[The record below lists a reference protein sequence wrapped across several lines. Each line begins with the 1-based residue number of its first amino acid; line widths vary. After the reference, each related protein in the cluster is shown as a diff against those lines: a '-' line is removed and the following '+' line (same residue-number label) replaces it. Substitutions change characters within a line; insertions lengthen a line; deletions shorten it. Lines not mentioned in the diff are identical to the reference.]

1 MSSDVGGRPLP
12 GRPPPLPG
20 RMGGRGGG
28 RPGGGSVGT
37 ELEPCKLLPGG
48 IFIGSRLRA
57 TRLRCVPDAN
67 RSLARSSSSSLAC
80 NRLCV
85 ENVTSDGSTIL
96 GITSATLWNTGFFG
110 YLNPESSISTRSHTD
125 IQSYPSLRRAS
136 SVLNELH
143 AVVATGV
150 PPIRRTTAQGTSTR
164 RAHTKLSHEDP
175 RPATGCGH
183 GDGAPVLRPRRYAP
197 RPNGRTSNGLS
208 GQLA

>member
-136 SVLNELH
+136 SVLNWSSMLWY
-143 AVVATGV
+143 
-150 PPIRRTTAQGTSTR
+150 RRTAVPLHKAQAQEEHTQNSVMKTR
-164 RAHTKLSHEDP
+164 DP
-175 RPATGCGH
+175 RLGVDTGT
-183 GDGAPVLRPRRYAP
+183 VLPCSDRGGMRH
-197 RPNGRTSNGLS
+197 GRTAARRTVCLGS
-208 GQLA
+208 